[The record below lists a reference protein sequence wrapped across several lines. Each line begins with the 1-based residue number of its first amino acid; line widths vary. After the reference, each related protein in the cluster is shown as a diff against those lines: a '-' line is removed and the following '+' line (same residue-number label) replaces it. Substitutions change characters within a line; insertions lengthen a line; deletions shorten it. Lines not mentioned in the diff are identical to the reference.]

1 MLIQIFNPI
10 NGNEASYKAVERLK
24 KALDSGSISYCSEH
38 EKHSVKPDIIAVFG
52 GDGTVLKAARYATET
67 GAAIFA
73 VNTGTLGFLTGAEPD
88 EIESAADAIKT
99 GNYFVSE
106 RTTLCIR
113 SGGDEYFALNDAVIE
128 RDKYVKDLSIIGKLR
143 LSIDGTTVYDL
154 RADGVIIS
162 TPTGSTAYSLSAGG
176 VIMTPDMN
184 AFIATPICS
193 HSLTVKPIIYPD
205 KKSATIDVL
214 SGSSPCVLCV
224 DGRSVK
230 SLSINDSVTVSR
242 GEKTLRIIDIKRNF
256 FEKIKNRLGE

>member
-1 MLIQIFNPI
+1 MSIQIFNPI
-10 NGNEASYKAVERLK
+10 NENDASFKAVERLK
-24 KALDSGSISYCSEH
+24 SALVSRGIAYCDEREKPSE
-38 EKHSVKPDIIAVFG
+38 KPDIIAVFG

-67 GAAIFA
+67 SAAIFA

-88 EIESAADAIKT
+88 EIESAADAIKA

-106 RTTLCIR
+106 RTTLRIQ
-113 SGGDEYFALNDAVIE
+113 SGNDEYFALNDAVIE

-154 RADGVIIS
+154 RSDGVIIS

-184 AFIATPICS
+184 ALIATPICS
-193 HSLTVKPIIYPD
+193 HSLTARPIIYPD
-205 KKSATIDVL
+205 KKSAMIEVL
-214 SGSSPCVLCV
+214 RGSSPCVLCV

-230 SLSINDSVTVSR
+230 SLSFGDSVTVSK
-242 GEKTLRIIDIKRNF
+242 GEKTLKIIDIKRNF